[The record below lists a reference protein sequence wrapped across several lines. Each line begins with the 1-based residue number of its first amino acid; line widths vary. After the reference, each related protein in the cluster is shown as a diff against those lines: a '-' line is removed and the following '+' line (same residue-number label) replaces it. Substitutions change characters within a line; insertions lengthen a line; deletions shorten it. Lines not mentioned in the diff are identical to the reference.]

1 MSEFFR
7 FAVFL
12 LKYIHRSRKKRV
24 ILFSLFVMI
33 ICCEFLFFHEVQ
45 SGGVRQTLSVI
56 TYNVSTLH
64 GTKVAFG
71 EIVNAV
77 EEGGAPD
84 LLLLQEIPNEEM
96 VVGIARSLGLGYH
109 VYASYRAMEKDMA
122 WPLFPQGRFLTLRC
136 IT

>member
-12 LKYIHRSRKKRV
+12 PKYIHRFRQKRV

-33 ICCEFLFFHEVQ
+33 ICCGLLFFHEVQ
-45 SGGVRQTLSVI
+45 GEGVREPFLVVS
-56 TYNVSTLH
+56 YNVGTLH

-77 EEGGAPD
+77 EEGGTPD
-84 LLLLQEIPNEEM
+84 LLLLQEIPNEDM
-96 VVGIARSLGLGYH
+96 VVGIARNLGLGYH
-109 VYASYRAMEKDMA
+109 VYASYRAHGKGVSRKDA
-122 WPLFPQGRFLTLRC
+122 PV
-136 IT
+136 